1 MKKPINIVKYSGDVV
16 AFDVDK
22 LINSLRRSQA
32 NEELI
37 QQIVEQVEGQLY
49 DGITTKKSIRWHLK
63 CLRVNQG

>member
-1 MKKPINIVKYSGDVV
+1 MKNPINIVKYSGDVV

-32 NEELI
+32 SEELI

-49 DGITTKKSIRWHLK
+49 DGKSIRWHLK
-63 CLRVNQG
+63 CLSVNLA